1 MSSKKKELGKGIR
14 ALLANI
20 ETQEAENPVELVK
33 DLTHTIASLPVDSIE
48 PNPNQP
54 RTDFDPVALN
64 ELSESLKVHGLI
76 QPVTVRRMP
85 GDKFQIISGE
95 RRFRASKMAG
105 LKEIPAYIR
114 IANDQEI
121 LEMALVENI
130 QRKDLNPLEVAFTYQ
145 RLLDEC
151 NLTHEALATRVA
163 KDRSTVTNFLRLI
176 KLPPEIQSALKT
188 QELSMGHA
196 RALAGIEDPVKM
208 IFLYNQVRNKGM
220 SVRETE
226 SLIRDYQTP
235 KEKVRKK
242 PAEADYDLRRVQ
254 NELSKTLETKVD
266 IRQTAQGKGNIT
278 IHFVN
283 TEDLNRILDILG
295 LLPCPDSLYP

>member
-196 RALAGIEDPVKM
+196 RALAGIEDPIKM
-208 IFLYNQVRNKGM
+208 IFLYNQIRNKGM

-242 PAEADYDLRRVQ
+242 PAEVDYDLRRVQ
-254 NELSKTLETKVD
+254 NELSKTLETKID

-283 TEDLNRILDILG
+283 TEDLNRILDILEK
-295 LLPCPDSLYP
+295 

>member
-242 PAEADYDLRRVQ
+242 PAEVDYDLRRVQ

-283 TEDLNRILDILG
+283 TEDLNRILDILEK
-295 LLPCPDSLYP
+295 

>member
-283 TEDLNRILDILG
+283 TE
-295 LLPCPDSLYP
+295 

>member
-105 LKEIPAYIR
+105 LKEITAYIR

-242 PAEADYDLRRVQ
+242 PAEVDYDLRRVQ

-283 TEDLNRILDILG
+283 TEDLNRILDILEK
-295 LLPCPDSLYP
+295 

>member
-54 RTDFDPVALN
+54 RADFDPVALN

-76 QPVTVRRMP
+76 QTVTVRRMP

-283 TEDLNRILDILG
+283 TEDLNRILDILEK
-295 LLPCPDSLYP
+295 

>member
-283 TEDLNRILDILG
+283 TEDLNRIL
-295 LLPCPDSLYP
+295 

>member
-105 LKEIPAYIR
+105 L
-114 IANDQEI
+114 
-121 LEMALVENI
+121 
-130 QRKDLNPLEVAFTYQ
+130 
-145 RLLDEC
+145 
-151 NLTHEALATRVA
+151 
-163 KDRSTVTNFLRLI
+163 
-176 KLPPEIQSALKT
+176 
-188 QELSMGHA
+188 
-196 RALAGIEDPVKM
+196 
-208 IFLYNQVRNKGM
+208 
-220 SVRETE
+220 
-226 SLIRDYQTP
+226 
-235 KEKVRKK
+235 
-242 PAEADYDLRRVQ
+242 
-254 NELSKTLETKVD
+254 
-266 IRQTAQGKGNIT
+266 
-278 IHFVN
+278 
-283 TEDLNRILDILG
+283 
-295 LLPCPDSLYP
+295 

>member
-145 RLLDEC
+145 HLLDEC

-283 TEDLNRILDILG
+283 TEDLNRILDILEK
-295 LLPCPDSLYP
+295 

>member
-1 MSSKKKELGKGIR
+1 MSSQKKELGKGIR

-283 TEDLNRILDILG
+283 TEDLNRILDILEK
-295 LLPCPDSLYP
+295 

>member
-163 KDRSTVTNFLRLI
+163 KD
-176 KLPPEIQSALKT
+176 
-188 QELSMGHA
+188 
-196 RALAGIEDPVKM
+196 
-208 IFLYNQVRNKGM
+208 
-220 SVRETE
+220 
-226 SLIRDYQTP
+226 
-235 KEKVRKK
+235 
-242 PAEADYDLRRVQ
+242 
-254 NELSKTLETKVD
+254 
-266 IRQTAQGKGNIT
+266 
-278 IHFVN
+278 
-283 TEDLNRILDILG
+283 
-295 LLPCPDSLYP
+295 

>member
-1 MSSKKKELGKGIR
+1 
-14 ALLANI
+14 
-20 ETQEAENPVELVK
+20 
-33 DLTHTIASLPVDSIE
+33 
-48 PNPNQP
+48 
-54 RTDFDPVALN
+54 
-64 ELSESLKVHGLI
+64 
-76 QPVTVRRMP
+76 
-85 GDKFQIISGE
+85 
-95 RRFRASKMAG
+95 
-105 LKEIPAYIR
+105 
-114 IANDQEI
+114 
-121 LEMALVENI
+121 
-130 QRKDLNPLEVAFTYQ
+130 RKDLNPLEVAFTYQ

-283 TEDLNRILDILG
+283 TEDLNRILDILEK
-295 LLPCPDSLYP
+295 

>member
-95 RRFRASKMAG
+95 RRYRASIMAG

-242 PAEADYDLRRVQ
+242 PADVDYDLRRVQ

-283 TEDLNRILDILG
+283 TEDLNRILDILEK
-295 LLPCPDSLYP
+295 